1 MAISLKKY
9 DRQVGVSAQTGTQAI
24 GGGLASAMIQE
35 AGMQDQLIGDA
46 IGALGDVAVDFFE
59 HKAKGE
65 VAKYEAYKEEWA
77 NELEVKKQQGLL
89 DGGLSA
95 TDLYDKVV
103 VPEQMAFE
111 KWVSDQ
117 GFSSLARQKI
127 DPDVVNFGKKVNVS
141 ERLGLIQRQT
151 EENNYN
157 LQQSAQNKE
166 IRARQL
172 MRNLS
177 GIDVKDYTFEQ
188 LSDAANAEELLKEA
202 DGIYEDL
209 KRTTKAGVVEGL
221 KSTSLYN
228 YYTIEISELD
238 GLRATKEISGEEY
251 LKRLEAIR
259 SEATELGVGTDEE
272 PAKLQSQQ
280 FQQIDNITTAKI
292 NNFKGEEVKTKVEA
306 GQQVFVDLATDSLS
320 ASDLRK
326 LDIEDPELA
335 NSIRISLDAPL
346 RNAAVN
352 DANARKFVEY
362 LEDFKSGKIS
372 YTEAIRNVTKIKSS
386 YAVAALSLV
395 HNYAIDAVNS
405 SDSISAYEVMYDDKK
420 IDVDSNT
427 KDFIGQLATFA
438 QQRKADGLAD
448 FVNEKAKAFNKWRN
462 TQGEKPS
469 YEEFRKSQFSELAT
483 NIITGLNPPQITTM
497 PIMEV
502 NTVERVTNDGRT
514 AIFNSETKEFIR
526 YK

>member
-1 MAISLKKY
+1 MAISLKRY
-9 DRQVGVSAQTGTQAI
+9 DRQVGVSEQTGTQAI

-46 IGALGDVAVDFFE
+46 VGALGNAAVDFFK

-65 VAKYEAYKEEWA
+65 VAKYEAYKQDWA

-117 GFSSLARQKI
+117 GFSSLARQQI
-127 DPDVVNFGKKVNVS
+127 DPDVVNFGKKINTS

-172 MRNLS
+172 MRNLA

-188 LSDAANAEELLKEA
+188 LSDAGNAEELLKEA
-202 DGIYEDL
+202 DSIYEDL
-209 KRTTKAGVVEGL
+209 KRTTKAGVVDGL

-251 LKRLEAIR
+251 LKRLETIR

-292 NNFKGEEVKTKVEA
+292 NNFKGEEVKARVKA
-306 GQQVFVDLATDSLS
+306 GQQVFVDLVTDDLS
-320 ASDLRK
+320 ASDLRE
-326 LDIEDPELA
+326 LDVEDPEMA
-335 NSIRISLDAPL
+335 NGIRISLDAPL
-346 RNAAVN
+346 RKAAVN
-352 DANARKFVEY
+352 DKNARKFVKL
-362 LEDFKSGKIS
+362 LEEFKNGEIS
-372 YTEAIRNVTKIKSS
+372 YTQAIRDITKIESS
-386 YAVAALSLV
+386 YGVAALSLV
-395 HNYAIDAVNS
+395 HNYAIDIVNN
-405 SDSISAYEVMYDDKK
+405 SDSISAYENMYFDQT
-420 IDVDSNT
+420 IQVDSDT
-427 KDFIGQLATFA
+427 QDFIGQLATFA
-438 QQRKADGLAD
+438 QQRKSEGLAN
-448 FVNEKAKAFNKWRN
+448 FVNEKAKAFGKWRN
-462 TQGEKPS
+462 TKGDKPS

-483 NIITGLNPPQITTM
+483 NIITGLQPPQITT
-497 PIMEV
+497 IEA
-502 NTVERVTNDGRT
+502 NTTERVTNDGRT
-514 AIFNSETKEFIR
+514 AVFNSETQEFIR

>member
-1 MAISLKKY
+1 MAISLKRY
-9 DRQVGVSAQTGTQAI
+9 EPQVGVTAKTGTQMI
-24 GGGLASAMIQE
+24 TGGVASAMIQA
-35 AGMQDQLIGDA
+35 AGADA
-46 IGALGDVAVDFFE
+46 QTLATVANSLGDVSDAFFE

-77 NELEVKKQQGLL
+77 NELEIKKQQGLL
-89 DGGLSA
+89 EGGLKA

-117 GFSSLARQKI
+117 GFSRKI

-372 YTEAIRNVTKIKSS
+372 YTEAIRNITKIQSS